1 MVSSKK
7 SKRKQTSKMVTD
19 KFGQGPVT
27 VTAAQRRVR
36 GDLPEVVSKLFDGTS
51 FQYKMWALHSQICMY
66 AQTHVGM
73 YVS

>member
-27 VTAAQRRVR
+27 VTGAQRRVR
-36 GDLPEVVSKLFDGTS
+36 GDLPEQWSPNFLGTREKCFHGRS
-51 FQYKMWALHSQICMY
+51 R
-66 AQTHVGM
+66 GM
-73 YVS
+73 V

>member
-27 VTAAQRRVR
+27 VTGAQRRVR
-36 GDLPEVVSKLFDGTS
+36 GDLPEQWSPNFLMAHPLSIKCGHCTLK
-51 FQYKMWALHSQICMY
+51 YILMHRHM
-66 AQTHVGM
+66 
-73 YVS
+73 

>member
-27 VTAAQRRVR
+27 VTGAQRRVR
-36 GDLPEVVSKLFDGTS
+36 GDLPEQWSPNFLMVHP
-51 FQYKMWALHSQICMY
+51 Y
-66 AQTHVGM
+66 
-73 YVS
+73 